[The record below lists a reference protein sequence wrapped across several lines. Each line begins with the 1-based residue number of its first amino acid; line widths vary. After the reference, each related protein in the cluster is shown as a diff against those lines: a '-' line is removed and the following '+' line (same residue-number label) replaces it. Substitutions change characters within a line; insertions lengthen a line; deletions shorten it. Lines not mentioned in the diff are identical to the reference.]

1 VLCLAWIGQT
11 AHTYPYCDAY
21 HPSVRFGHYLHHR
34 LLHDIQSDADQRQE
48 DMMATQLTD
57 IVESSQAERLA
68 TGFVF
73 TEGPVWHPDGHW
85 LFVDV
90 RANLIYRL
98 VPGGRPEIIREQS
111 GSSNGMTFDRQGRLL
126 ICEGDNRQV
135 TRREPDGTYTP
146 LAQRLG
152 GKRINRPNDLVTRSD
167 GSIYFTDPGGRLTPQ
182 ERELDFSGVHRIA
195 PDGTLTNATAET
207 EYPNG
212 IAFSPDERVLYVAI
226 TRRDE
231 RCLEEKARGEVCAH
245 QCIRAFDVAVD
256 GSLSNNRIFANMASA
271 ADGVPDG
278 MKVDVEGRVYCTG
291 PEGVWVFDASG
302 QHLGVIRLPEI
313 PANCAWGGPDHRTM
327 LFTARTSVYA
337 MRMKT
342 PGTRIPKGA

>member
-1 VLCLAWIGQT
+1 
-11 AHTYPYCDAY
+11 
-21 HPSVRFGHYLHHR
+21 
-34 LLHDIQSDADQRQE
+34 
-48 DMMATQLTD
+48 MATQLAS
-57 IVESSQAERLA
+57 IVESPQAERLA
-68 TGFVF
+68 SGFVF
-73 TEGPVWHPDGHW
+73 TEGPLWHPDGYW

-98 VPGGRPEIIREQS
+98 RPGGQPEIIRDNS
-111 GSSNGMTFDRQGRLL
+111 GSSNGMTFDLQGRLI
-126 ICEGDNRQV
+126 ICEGDNRQI
-135 TRREPDGTYTP
+135 TRLEPDGTYTP

-167 GSIYFTDPGGRLTPQ
+167 GSIYFTDPGGRLTPE
-182 ERELDFSGVHRIA
+182 ERELGFSGVHRIA
-195 PDGTLTNATAET
+195 PDGTLSNATAET

-212 IAFSPDERVLYVAI
+212 IAFSPDERTLYVAI

-231 RCLEEKARGEVCAH
+231 RCIEEKNRGEVCTH
-245 QCIRAFDVAVD
+245 QLIRAFDVAPD
-256 GSLSNNRIFANMASA
+256 GTLSNNRVFANMASA

-327 LFTARTSVYA
+327 LFTARTSVYS

-342 PGTRIPKGA
+342 PGTRIPRAA

>member
-1 VLCLAWIGQT
+1 M
-11 AHTYPYCDAY
+11 P
-21 HPSVRFGHYLHHR
+21 
-34 LLHDIQSDADQRQE
+34 
-48 DMMATQLTD
+48 TQLSD
-57 IVESSQAERLA
+57 VVESSQAERLA

-73 TEGPVWHPDGHW
+73 TEGPLWHPEGYW

-98 VPGGRPEIIREQS
+98 VPGGQPEVIREHS
-111 GSSNGMTFDRQGRLL
+111 GSSNGMTFDLHGRLL

-135 TRREPDGTYTP
+135 TRREADGTYTP

-167 GSIYFTDPGGRLTPQ
+167 GSIYFTDPGGRLTPA

-231 RCLEEKARGEVCAH
+231 RCIEEKTRGEVCTH
-245 QCIRAFDVAVD
+245 QCIRAFDVAAD
-256 GSLSNNRIFANMASA
+256 GNLSNNRIFAMMSSA

-278 MKVDVEGRVYCTG
+278 MKVDAEGRVYCTG
-291 PEGVWVFDASG
+291 PEGCWVFDASG
-302 QHLGVIRLPEI
+302 QHLGLIRLPEI

-327 LFTARTSVYA
+327 LFTARTSVYS

-342 PGTRIPKGA
+342 PGTRIPRAV

>member
-1 VLCLAWIGQT
+1 M
-11 AHTYPYCDAY
+11 
-21 HPSVRFGHYLHHR
+21 
-34 LLHDIQSDADQRQE
+34 DADTDPLRE
-48 DMMATQLTD
+48 VMMATQLAS

-73 TEGPVWHPDGHW
+73 TEGPLWHPDGHW

-98 VPGGRPEIIREQS
+98 RPGGQPEIIRDNS
-111 GSSNGMTFDRQGRLL
+111 GSSNGMTFDLQGRLI
-126 ICEGDNRQV
+126 ICEGDNRQI
-135 TRREPDGTYTP
+135 TRLEPDGTYTP
-146 LAQRLG
+146 IAQRLG

-195 PDGTLTNATAET
+195 PDGTLTNVTAET

-212 IAFSPDERVLYVAI
+212 IAFSPDERTLYVAI

-231 RCLEEKARGEVCAH
+231 RCLEEKSRGEVCPH
-245 QCIRAFDVAVD
+245 QLIRAFDVAPD
-256 GSLSNNRIFANMASA
+256 GSLSNNRVFANMASA

-278 MKVDVEGRVYCTG
+278 MKVDAEGRVYCTG

-327 LFTARTSVYA
+327 LFTARTSVYS

-342 PGTRIPKGA
+342 PGARIPRAA

>member
-1 VLCLAWIGQT
+1 M
-11 AHTYPYCDAY
+11 
-21 HPSVRFGHYLHHR
+21 
-34 LLHDIQSDADQRQE
+34 DADTHPLRE
-48 DMMATQLTD
+48 VMMATQLAS
-57 IVESSQAERLA
+57 IVESPQAERLA
-68 TGFVF
+68 SGFVF
-73 TEGPVWHPDGHW
+73 TEGPLWHPDGYW

-98 VPGGRPEIIREQS
+98 RPGGQPEIIRDNS
-111 GSSNGMTFDRQGRLL
+111 GSSNGMTFDLQGRLI
-126 ICEGDNRQV
+126 ICEGDNRQI
-135 TRREPDGTYTP
+135 TRLEPDGTYTP
-146 LAQRLG
+146 IAQRLG

-167 GSIYFTDPGGRLTPQ
+167 GSIYFTDPGGRLTPE

-195 PDGTLTNATAET
+195 PDGSLSNVTAET

-212 IAFSPDERVLYVAI
+212 IAFSPDERTLYVAI

-231 RCLEEKARGEVCAH
+231 RCIEEKNRGEVCTH
-245 QCIRAFDVAVD
+245 QLIRAFDVAPD
-256 GSLSNNRIFANMASA
+256 GTLSNNRVFANMASA

-313 PANCAWGGPDHRTM
+313 PANCAWGGPDHQTM
-327 LFTARTSVYA
+327 LFTARTSVYS

-342 PGTRIPKGA
+342 PGTRIPRAA